1 LSLLNM
7 SACVKEALDNS
18 KRYKKGIS
26 RIGQDW
32 KDELEQDVRVLI
44 FRKVMAH
51 KGGKILKRK

>member
-1 LSLLNM
+1 M
-7 SACVKEALDNS
+7 SDCVKEALDNS

-51 KGGKILKRK
+51 KSGKVLKRNG